1 MALTRGVRF
10 ILTFIVLS
18 VLMSVGAVVVTVFL
32 VTRGPEIK
40 SGSILW
46 LRVPSNLAERE
57 PDNLLGQL
65 VGSRDTVG
73 SVIQVLRSAKLDSRV
88 EGVVLIPPL
97 QQALWGKIQE
107 IRDAVHDYKESG
119 KPIVAYLEY
128 GGGQQY
134 YLATAC
140 DEIVLTP
147 TSPLEL
153 VGVASYELFLRD
165 ALDKIGIYP
174 DMLHAGDYKTASNLY
189 TENTFTSF
197 HREMSESLNRDLYD
211 QLVIGIGEARGLT
224 SPAVRAA
231 IDDGPLLPRDA
242 VSRGL
247 VDGLAYED
255 QLMDRLSDGDQTLER
270 LSFNDYRHVSAQA
283 LGFDDGPAIAL
294 IYAVGPITLGSGG
307 VDVSGAEV
315 VGSEA
320 IVSAIRAARE
330 DQAIEAIILRIDS
343 PGGAAVASDIIWRE
357 LTLARED
364 KPVIASMSDVA
375 ASGGYY
381 LAVPADVIVAQ
392 PATLTGSIGVFSG
405 KFSLGD
411 TLHKLGVNL
420 ETVSDGLMADMNS
433 PVAPYTEEAR
443 RRVQGQIDHIYE
455 EFLVRVAQGR
465 EMTRDAVHAVA
476 QGRVWTGRQ
485 AQEVGLVDELGGL
498 VQAIASAKE
507 KAGIDPAQSIRLVT
521 YPRPRTFLEM
531 LSTSFTVWS
540 GSVGPSWLNVSAPRF
555 PAALALPLQHFRQ
568 GEPLAL
574 MPFTYLN

>member
-10 ILTFIVLS
+10 ILTFIGLS
-18 VLMSVGAVVVTVFL
+18 VLMSVGAVVVTLFL

-40 SGSILW
+40 PGSVLW

-73 SVIQVLRSAKLDSRV
+73 SVVQVLRSAKLDSRV
-88 EGVVLIPPL
+88 EGVVLVPPL

-153 VGVASYELFLRD
+153 VGIASYELFLRD
-165 ALDKIGIYP
+165 AFDKIGIYP

-197 HREMSESLNRDLYD
+197 HQEMSESLNRDLYD

-381 LAVPADVIVAQ
+381 LAMPADVIVAQ

-411 TLHKLGVNL
+411 ALHKLGVNL

-443 RRVQGQIDHIYE
+443 RRVQRQIDHIYE

-485 AQEVGLVDELGGL
+485 AKEVGLIDELGGL
-498 VQAIASAKE
+498 VQAIANAKE
-507 KAGIDPAQSIRLVT
+507 EAGIDPDQSIRLVT

-531 LSTSFTVWS
+531 LSTSFVAWS
-540 GSVGPSWLNVSAPRF
+540 GSVGPSWLNVLASRF
-555 PAALALPLQHFRQ
+555 PATLAFPLQHFRQ
-568 GEPLAL
+568 GEALAL
-574 MPFTYLN
+574 MPFTHLN